1 MPANGRAH
9 WVDQPRAVELC
20 LRVFRAEPG
29 QVAGRRTWR
38 AGGGGT
44 LHRQRRGAATG
55 PGRSTHRHPAKPACR
70 PEPRAHPAA
79 TLKLLR
85 LSAELP
91 EPRRQR
97 KPSMSTPKTAL
108 IIGDSRGL
116 GLGLVKQLL
125 KDGWDVTATVRDPNK
140 ADALKAAGP
149 VQIEKLDMDDQQAVI
164 ALSQQLKG
172 EVFDLLFVNAGVKGP
187 DVQTPGGGAT
197 LAEVG
202 QLFFTNAVAPINLA
216 QRFVGQIRDGSG
228 VLAFMSSVLGS
239 VTIPDGSDLTLYK
252 ASKAA
257 LNSMTNSFI
266 TQLGEQKMTVLSLHP
281 GWVKTDMGGE
291 NAHIDVETSVRGLVD
306 QVNAYTGKG
315 GHHFVDYRGNTI
327 AW

>member
-1 MPANGRAH
+1 
-9 WVDQPRAVELC
+9 
-20 LRVFRAEPG
+20 
-29 QVAGRRTWR
+29 
-38 AGGGGT
+38 
-44 LHRQRRGAATG
+44 
-55 PGRSTHRHPAKPACR
+55 
-70 PEPRAHPAA
+70 
-79 TLKLLR
+79 
-85 LSAELP
+85 
-91 EPRRQR
+91 
-97 KPSMSTPKTAL
+97 MSTPKTAL
-108 IIGDSRGL
+108 IIGASRGL

-125 KDGWDVTATVRDPNK
+125 QDGWDVAATVRDPNK
-140 ADALKAAGP
+140 ADALKAVGP

-164 ALSQQLKG
+164 ALAQHLKDRT
-172 EVFDLLFVNAGVKGP
+172 FDLLFVNAGVKGP
-187 DVQTPGGGAT
+187 ANQEPGYAT

-216 QRFVGQIRDGSG
+216 QRFVGQIRKDTG

-239 VTIPDGSDLTLYK
+239 VTIPDGSDLALYK

-266 TQLGEQKMTVLSLHP
+266 TQLGEPKPTVLSLHP

-315 GHHFVDYRGNTI
+315 GHHFVDYKGDTI

>member
-1 MPANGRAH
+1 
-9 WVDQPRAVELC
+9 
-20 LRVFRAEPG
+20 
-29 QVAGRRTWR
+29 
-38 AGGGGT
+38 
-44 LHRQRRGAATG
+44 
-55 PGRSTHRHPAKPACR
+55 
-70 PEPRAHPAA
+70 
-79 TLKLLR
+79 
-85 LSAELP
+85 
-91 EPRRQR
+91 
-97 KPSMSTPKTAL
+97 MSTPKTAL
-108 IIGDSRGL
+108 IIGASRGL

-140 ADALKAAGP
+140 ADALKAVGP

-164 ALSQQLKG
+164 ALSQRLKDRT
-172 EVFDLLFVNAGVKGP
+172 FDLLFVNAGVKGP
-187 DVQTPGGGAT
+187 AIQTPGHAT
-197 LAEVG
+197 QAEVG

-216 QRFVGQIRDGSG
+216 QRFVGQIRKDTG

-239 VTIPDGSDLTLYK
+239 VTIPDGSDLALYK

-266 TQLGEQKMTVLSLHP
+266 MQLGEPKPTVLSLHP

-291 NAHIDVETSVRGLVD
+291 NAHIDVDTSVRGLVD

-315 GHHFVDYRGNTI
+315 GHHFIDYKGDTI